1 MHIKNFINNT
11 HIILFMKRLFKLIE
25 KYFFIIILIAVAIAL
40 VNPNT
45 FNWVLEEFMGINI
58 INVLLGVILFGMGTT
73 LKIEHFVNVFKRPKE
88 ILLGVSAQY
97 LIMPLLAFTIASL
110 FSLNEALTVG
120 LVLVG
125 TVPGGTA
132 SDVITFLAK
141 GDLALSVSLTAVST
155 VISPI
160 LTPIIT
166 LILIGNTISFSP
178 VDMFISIFQIVII
191 PIGLGLFL
199 NYKFP
204 DFCEELKDYLPAVSS
219 IVIAIIV
226 AGVIGANKEAI
237 ISSSMI
243 IIVVIILQYFLG
255 MALGFVIGY
264 LSGMKRKQMIT
275 IAIELCFQNSG
286 LSTSLAKTHFPNLT
300 LATVPG
306 ALYSVWQNFA
316 GSILAYVFTHYFAEE
331 E

>member
-1 MHIKNFINNT
+1 
-11 HIILFMKRLFKLIE
+11 MKRIFKLVE
-25 KYFFIIILIAVAIAL
+25 KYFFIIILIAVIIA
-40 VNPNT
+40 VIIPNS
-45 FNWVLEEFMGINI
+45 FNWVMEEFMGINV

-97 LIMPLLAFTIASL
+97 LLMPLIAFAIASL

-141 GDLALSVSLTAVST
+141 GDVALSVSLTAVST

-166 LILIGNTISFSP
+166 LILIGNTIAFNP
-178 VDMFISIFQIVII
+178 VDMFISIVQIVII
-191 PIGLGLFL
+191 PIALGLFL

-204 DFCEELKDYLPAVSS
+204 DFCEQLKDFLPV
-219 IVIAIIV
+219 IV
-226 AGVIGANKEAI
+226 
-237 ISSSMI
+237 
-243 IIVVIILQYFLG
+243 LQYFVAML
-255 MALGFVIGY
+255 LGFAVGY

-275 IAIELCFQNSG
+275 IAIELAFQNSG
-286 LSTSLAKTHFPNLT
+286 LSTSLAKTHFPALT

-316 GSILAYVFTHYFAEE
+316 GSILAYVFTKYYNDEE
-331 E
+331 